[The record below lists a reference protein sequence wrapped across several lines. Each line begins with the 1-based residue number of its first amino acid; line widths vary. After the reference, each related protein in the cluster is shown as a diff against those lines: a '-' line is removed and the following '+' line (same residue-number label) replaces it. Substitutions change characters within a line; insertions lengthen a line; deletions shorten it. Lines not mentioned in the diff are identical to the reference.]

1 MTEFEAPM
9 LEAGRLPPSPKGSVR
24 EMVRDPLNFFLRMT
38 REYGDVVCYRPAPD
52 TAYLVNH
59 PDYIRHVLVDNN
71 RNYSKA
77 TYSNLVF
84 KKLVG
89 DGLIT
94 LEGENWRQHRRLM
107 QPAFHHSRLEALDG
121 MIVLAAQEMLDR
133 WEGRYAEGQ
142 PVDIAREMATFTL
155 TVTTRAL
162 FGVNLGD
169 EVNTIGEW
177 VNQAAVKFEKPSTP
191 QVQESSREVRAIVER
206 IVRQR
211 RENFEDRGDLLSSMI
226 VAQDEGERLD
236 FRQLCDEVMTLLIAG
251 YETTANA
258 LTWTWYL
265 LSQHPWAVERLREEA
280 RQVLGDRPPTTA
292 DLEAMP
298 FTRMALDESLRMF
311 PPAWV
316 LGRKALGKDEIGG
329 YRVSAGTIMAICVYT
344 VHRHPGFWEEPDTFN
359 PLRFRPEADLR
370 RHRYAYIPFG
380 AGPRQ
385 CIGNNF
391 GLLEAC
397 LAMACV
403 AQRFEL
409 RMAPGSQVQPMP
421 MFVLRPNRDLFMT
434 LHR

>member
-1 MTEFEAPM
+1 MPPAP
-9 LEAGRLPPSPKGSVR
+9 RGSVR
-24 EMVRDPLNFFLRMT
+24 ELVRDPLNFFLNMT
-38 REYGDVVCYRPAPD
+38 REYGDIVCYRPAPD
-52 TAYLVNH
+52 TAFLVNH

-94 LEGENWRQHRRLM
+94 LEGESWRQHRRLM
-107 QPAFHHSRLEALDG
+107 QPAFHHNRLEALDG
-121 MIVLAAQEMLDR
+121 MIVTAAEEMLSR
-133 WEGRYAEGQ
+133 WEQRYAQGL
-142 PVDIAREMATFTL
+142 PVDIAREMASLTL

-162 FGVNLGD
+162 FGVDLGD

-191 QVQESSREVRAIVER
+191 QVQEASREVRAIVER

-211 RENFEDRGDLLSSMI
+211 KENFEDRGDLLSSMI
-226 VAQDEGERLD
+226 LARDEETRLMLDERA
-236 FRQLCDEVMTLLIAG
+236 LCDEVMTLLIAG

-265 LSQHPWAVERLREEA
+265 LSQNPWAVGRLREEVHTA
-280 RQVLGDRPPTTA
+280 LGNNRPPATA
-292 DLEAMP
+292 DLENMP
-298 FTRMALDESLRMF
+298 FTRMVLDESLRLF
-311 PPAWV
+311 PPAWI
-316 LGRKALGKDEIGG
+316 LGRKALRPDEIGG
-329 YRVSAGTIMAICVYT
+329 YHVGARTIMAICVYT
-344 VHRHPGFWEEPDTFN
+344 LHRHPGFWEQPEVFN
-359 PLRFRPEADLR
+359 PLRFSPEADQR

-409 RMAPGSQVQPMP
+409 RMAPGSQVQPLP